1 MNPVVNNSNL
11 WAEIMDTDI
20 IKDIRAGSTIIG
32 IDEQSGSGTIT
43 MILEET
49 DNLSS
54 SNWTAFGEAINVN
67 ITPSNNVRFYR
78 FKMND

>member
-1 MNPVVNNSNL
+1 
-11 WAEIMDTDI
+11 MDANI

-32 IDEQSGSGTIT
+32 IDEQASGTIT